1 MSLLFGFLTRT
12 GFKYRKEVNHMK
24 LTFTTDRNGFE
35 LQISMRWALWVKMLA
50 AAGSLLASP
59 ALMCLAKQLGW

>member
-1 MSLLFGFLTRT
+1 
-12 GFKYRKEVNHMK
+12 MK